1 MSGMAL
7 QYICTSFNIKLT
19 GNRPGCGCQL
29 TDTGTGE
36 LWKPSRSEGKTKQWT
51 WTVASTSPLSGIHS
65 WMRPDYCTHHD
76 LSNFYPPWCHFT
88 HHHQDVMPLV
98 YKQHLACIL
107 LAFQLKHPG
116 LFDLVLRILL
126 KKLTRLLVKRSW
138 SMGVSNISGWKV
150 IARVAHLGA
159 MPSWHYVHHQHV
171 HSVSPRVLNNSWN

>member
-1 MSGMAL
+1 MSAHG
-7 QYICTSFNIKLT
+7 YW
-19 GNRPGCGCQL
+19 NRRTLEAIQIRRKDQTMNLDCGLHISPVWNPQL
-29 TDTGTGE
+29 DA
-36 LWKPSRSEGKTKQWT
+36 T
-51 WTVASTSPLSGIHS
+51 WTDLSSPN
-65 WMRPDYCTHHD
+65 YCTHHD
-76 LSNFYPPWCHFT
+76 WSNFYPPWRHFT

-107 LAFQLKHPG
+107 SAFQLKHPG